1 MPEIAAPVLEYIYEL
16 ITRDRSPA
24 FLLLDENGCLQDW
37 GGSPERYG
45 IGSLE
50 KGKPVEE
57 HVDALKGFFPFYE
70 EEITLSCVR
79 TGRGVSADIHILRKE
94 KGYWV
99 IFSDVSR
106 EEALQARL
114 QQKLN
119 DMTLLRDRSEKMI
132 EKMTADG
139 SLPAEIF
146 LFLDMAVMECTP
158 DGSFHL
164 IGEIPQCLKSFF
176 PDVLPGKKGFRP
188 DEEFPFLEN
197 FLFEAREWWSEN
209 RPGKLGSGQWSET
222 DPLGN
227 ECEFEAYAIC
237 LGNRKI
243 LVIAPACYSYQEK
256 QAFIQKSRELSLAYH
271 RLAQTEAELSQSK
284 EIAEDANAK
293 IISSIRYAKMIQ
305 QSMLPNPE
313 NIRYF
318 LPESFFIWMPR
329 DIVGGDFI
337 FTACVRDRF
346 IIAVIDC
353 TGHGVPGAFMTMV
366 AGFAMRRIIEDE
378 GGHDPAQILK
388 RLSFLVRTSL
398 QQDTLHSLSD
408 DGLDAAIVS
417 IGLPV
422 WGQVTGC
429 RGQVAG
435 DRLQGTGCRGQVTGD
450 KQVSCPATCDL
461 QPATCDLS
469 PLIFAGAKLPLY
481 YMDTDEVTVIKGNRK
496 SIGYRRSD
504 PDFDFTN
511 HNVPVRKGMSFYIAT
526 DGFTDQLG
534 EKDQRRLGTRRFI
547 ALLNEKNSAPFIKQ
561 RSRLLRAFYAHKGK
575 NEIQDDVTVVGFCF
589 NE

>member
-1 MPEIAAPVLEYIYEL
+1 MPEIAAPVLEYICEL
-16 ITRDRSPA
+16 LIRDRSPA
-24 FLLLDENGCLQDW
+24 FLLLDQEGCMQDW

-50 KGKPVEE
+50 KGKPAEDY
-57 HVDALKGFFPFYE
+57 VDVLKGFFPSFPSPGLGTGDE
-70 EEITLSCVR
+70 EQITLSCVR
-79 TGRGVSADIHILRKE
+79 TGRGVSADIHIIPKA

-99 IFSDVSR
+99 IFLDVSR

-119 DMTLLRDRSEKMI
+119 DMTLLRDRSEKMM

-146 LFLDMAVMECTP
+146 LFLDMAVTERDA

-164 IGEIPQCLKSFF
+164 IGEIPQCLKPFF
-176 PDVLPGKKGFRP
+176 PDVLPGQKGFRP
-188 DEEFPFLEN
+188 DEKFPFLEN
-197 FLFEAREWWSEN
+197 FLFDAQEWWSGN

-222 DPLGN
+222 DPLGK
-227 ECEFEAYAIC
+227 ECEFEASAIC

-284 EIAEDANAK
+284 KIAEDANAK

-398 QQDTLHSLSD
+398 QQDTAYSLSD

-422 WGQVTGC
+422 
-429 RGQVAG
+429 AG
-435 DRLQGTGCRGQVTGD
+435 DGSAVRRPGLPLTSYLEPRT
-450 KQVSCPATCDL
+450 S
-461 QPATCDLS
+461 
-469 PLIFAGAKLPLY
+469 LIFAGAKLPLY
-481 YMDTDEVTVIKGNRK
+481 YMDKDEVTVIKGNRK

-504 PDFDFTN
+504 PDFNFTD

-547 ALLNEKNSAPFIKQ
+547 ALLKEKNSAPFIKQ
-561 RSRLLRAFYAHKGK
+561 RNRLLRAFYAHKGK